1 MTWCLGSAT
10 AACVRL
16 SYRRPTY
23 CGNLH
28 PLNSALLLILTTP
41 RWEIVRTSVFQVR
54 VDRSFRMARRILQP
68 VQRCCFERLVGIVK
82 LFDGFLRRV
91 FDLRELLRV
100 AGASCAS
107 WTYLRCITA

>member
-1 MTWCLGSAT
+1 MTWCLGPST
-10 AACVRL
+10 ASCARR
-16 SYRRPTY
+16 SSRRPTY

-28 PLNSALLLILTTP
+28 PLNSASLLILTTP
-41 RWEIVRTSVFQVR
+41 RWEIVRTSVFQMR
-54 VDRSFRMARRILQP
+54 VARSFRMARRILQP
-68 VQRCCFERLVGIVK
+68 VQRSCFERLVGIVK

-107 WTYLRCITA
+107 WTYLLAITA